1 MSDRIKTKLNKSL
14 KSKYRFV
21 ILNDATFEELFSLV
35 LSKTNLWI
43 FLSTLIVILVIL
55 TSSAIIYTPLKY
67 FIPGF
72 GDYNYKSQII
82 ALTLQTDSLEKELD
96 AKAIK
101 DQNFIRIIT
110 DSGFANDAAAN
121 IKKNSNL
128 ASNNTEIRESSKE
141 ELELRK
147 EMSEVESFSIN
158 YKKDGKIDAASLLNE
173 YHFISPANGV
183 ITEEFN
189 TSEKHF
195 GIDIVANRNEPV
207 KATLDGTVISSGFEV
222 ETGYTITLQHKD
234 NIVSVYK
241 HNAKL
246 FATIGSAVKAGE
258 VIATVGNTGALTSG
272 PHLHFEIWHLGK
284 ALNPRDFIV
293 F

>member
-1 MSDRIKTKLNKSL
+1 MSERIKTTLNKSM

-21 ILNDATFEELFSLV
+21 ILNDATFEEMFSLI

-43 FLSTLIVILVIL
+43 FLSTVVVILVII

-72 GDYNYKSQII
+72 GDYNYKNQII
-82 ALTLQTDSLEKELD
+82 ELTLQTDSLEKALN
-96 AKAIK
+96 AKSLK
-101 DQNFIRIIT
+101 DRNFIKIIT
-110 DSGFANDAAAN
+110 DSGLVDETDQL
-121 IKKNSNL
+121 IENSIIVPDQN
-128 ASNNTEIRESSKE
+128 AKIRGSSKE
-141 ELELRK
+141 EMELRK

-158 YKKDGKIDAASLLNE
+158 YKKEGKIDAASLLNE
-173 YHFISPANGV
+173 YYFMSPVKGV
-183 ITEEFN
+183 ITDEFN
-189 TSEKHF
+189 AADKHY
-195 GIDIVANRNEPV
+195 GIDIVANKNEPV
-207 KATLDGTVISSGFEV
+207 KATLDGSVISSGFEV
-222 ETGYTITLQHKD
+222 ETGYTITIQHKD

-241 HNAKL
+241 HNAKIFKSL
-246 FATIGSAVKAGE
+246 GETVKAGD
-258 VIATVGNTGALTSG
+258 VIAAVGNTGTLSSG